1 MSRAVPPRPSLAA
14 LGFGLIPFVAICGL
28 VPLWDRINPTVFGL
42 PFNLAW
48 LIAWIVLTPICM
60 TFAHRIEVAREAR
73 EAAAE
78 KKGGS

>member
-14 LGFGLIPFVAICGL
+14 LGCGLIPFIAICGA
-28 VPLWDRINPTVFGL
+28 VPLWDRITPTVFGL

-60 TFAHRIEVAREAR
+60 TFANRIETAREA
-73 EAAAE
+73 ETE
-78 KKGGS
+78 KKGDS